1 MGQRNVRR
9 ELWLSYTARKKKEK
23 KINGV
28 VKGRHFNP
36 LIITF
41 SNNKK
46 YINCL
51 YRYSPVGDPNALGHI
66 HVHNR
71 YHLN

>member
-1 MGQRNVRR
+1 MAH
-9 ELWLSYTARKKKEK
+9 LHRKKKK
-23 KINGV
+23 KKKKKKNQWRCER
-28 VKGRHFNP
+28 KTLQSNRKA
-36 LIITF
+36 F

-51 YRYSPVGDPNALGHI
+51 YRYSPVGDPNVLGHI
-66 HVHNR
+66 HVHNI